1 MIPKLILKLM
11 MMRDDDAAWPW
22 TLIIFVHSKG
32 EAAKMEQ
39 TCEETMGQRVWTP
52 SGNDLPRRWVEGDSS
67 SILWEFLRIFRAIL
81 DFSGWY
87 TLPPITMV
95 QWNMAP
101 KRRLVGHLPGHHFSL
116 NHDYGRKGNF
126 SDLQG
131 LNFDPEM
138 VENYGSMDGS

>member
-1 MIPKLILKLM
+1 
-11 MMRDDDAAWPW
+11 MRRPW
-22 TLIIFVHSKG
+22 VNEFGRLVET
-32 EAAKMEQ
+32 
-39 TCEETMGQRVWTP
+39 TC
-52 SGNDLPRRWVEGDSS
+52 LEGDSS
-67 SILWEFLRIFRAIL
+67 FMLWELMRIFRAIL
-81 DFSGWY
+81 DFFRLVYPSSHNHGSGTW
-87 TLPPITMV
+87 L
-95 QWNMAP
+95 P